1 MYLLCSVTNTLLLLR
16 FTLAPSLLSQRV
28 GIGSGYSIKK
38 NESIKCMS
46 LRGQNDKYICW
57 SAMLGC
63 IEDGLVGAGF
73 AERQI
78 SYFESVTPAAGVR
91 YSRNELILRTLRPR
105 ATLLADPSLSGGSG
119 ARFSSCVLRGCRLL
133 GLSCSSLFQVSRCN

>member
-1 MYLLCSVTNTLLLLR
+1 MYLKHFMYLLCSLTNTLLLLR

-46 LRGQNDKYICW
+46 LRGQNDKYIGW

-63 IEDGLVGAGF
+63 VEDGLVVLVLQSD
-73 AERQI
+73 R
-78 SYFESVTPAAGVR
+78 S
-91 YSRNELILRTLRPR
+91 LTLSQLH
-105 ATLLADPSLSGGSG
+105 LLPG
-119 ARFSSCVLRGCRLL
+119 
-133 GLSCSSLFQVSRCN
+133 